1 MSTIIDMKKLLLHI
15 VLSILIGLAVIFG
28 YAILQGKKEYEVQIR
43 NKSLSEVIQ
52 EHTSKEDYVLYEDI
66 SQNYVNALVAVEDQ
80 RFFTRSGFDWIAFI
94 RATIN
99 NTIAGEHIEGGSTIS
114 QQIGKNLYYVGKYRG
129 YKEKIAEVF
138 MMLDL
143 EKQYSKEE
151 LLALYANIVY
161 YGDGYYGIKAAS
173 EGYLHTE
180 PSQLTIAQAALLAGL
195 PNAPSAYQLSTAYDL
210 AINRQQ
216 KVLSRMLEEKYI
228 TEEEYK
234 DALNE
239 IIPKP

>member
-28 YAILQGKKEYEVQIR
+28 YAILQGKKEYEIQIR
-43 NKSLSEVIQ
+43 NKSLSEVIE
-52 EHTSKEDYVLYEDI
+52 EHTSKED
-66 SQNYVNALVAVEDQ
+66 YVNALVAVEDQ